1 MTTTGL
7 IKILQENEC
16 GGISHK
22 PREISL
28 TINGKYMVCPQITL
42 SSTGDGVCGPEIDLD
57 IEGEWFEEKEKKGL
71 DKTIKLELN
80 PMEAGYL
87 TSLIYITM
95 DQRPEDKAFLEKV
108 FQRLKKESQV
118 FYEEVD

>member
-1 MTTTGL
+1 MNTTEL

-28 TINGKYMVCPQITL
+28 TINGKYMGCPQITL
-42 SSTGDGVCGPEIDLD
+42 SSTGDGIVGPEINLD

-80 PMEAGYL
+80 AMEAGYL

-108 FQRLKKESQV
+108 FQRLKNESQV

>member
-1 MTTTGL
+1 VDLNEL
-7 IKILQENEC
+7 IRLIDKLEADFYSCEGGESCMKIDGHEYLADVSC
-16 GGISHK
+16 A
-22 PREISL
+22 
-28 TINGKYMVCPQITL
+28 M
-42 SSTGDGVCGPEIDLD
+42 DGVQAFSEVLKERLI
-57 IEGEWFEEKEKKGL
+57 EWFEEKEKKGL

-108 FQRLKKESQV
+108 FQRLKNESQV